1 MAAYGP
7 SSVPVL
13 EVPTVP
19 GQESEPLPPLAEQEL
34 APLLLQANEAVWPT
48 VTTLGVAVKE
58 EMLAAGDAL
67 TTVTL
72 ADCGALAP
80 PGPVQFKV

>member
-1 MAAYGP
+1 
-7 SSVPVL
+7 VPVL

-19 GQESEPLPPLAEQEL
+19 GHESEPVPPLALQEL
-34 APLLLQANEAVWPT
+34 APLLLQANEEVCPT
-48 VTTLGVAVKE
+48 VTTLGVAVND
-58 EMLAAGDAL
+58 EMVAAGVAL

-80 PGPVQFKV
+80 PGPVQFKVYT